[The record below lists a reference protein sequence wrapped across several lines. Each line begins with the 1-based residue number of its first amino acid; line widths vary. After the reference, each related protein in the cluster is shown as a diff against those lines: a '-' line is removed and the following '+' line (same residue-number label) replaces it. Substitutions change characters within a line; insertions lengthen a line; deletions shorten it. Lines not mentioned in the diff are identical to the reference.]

1 MASSARPYVNRF
13 DGREGKSPPRQTA
26 LPLRKIGPAV
36 ARRDC
41 HRGRSPSAP
50 AAPLPPLPSVPRGHD
65 RVPAPPG
72 VDRRLGRGSFSIDV
86 AELVKAPKLRHPGL
100 DPGSIPLPWKQP
112 IAPGDSTASDWSVT
126 AASMIWNGSWL
137 GGRDDEASIF
147 ATFFP
152 RLCRQHDL
160 RTKSRTRCVNLVDA
174 VRRAITAASWNSLR
188 AAGIC
193 RMMPSP
199 RTQRLPCS
207 VSAAGRQR
215 RSVRYERGL
224 AAASS
229 TKRVT

>member
-1 MASSARPYVNRF
+1 MDGKERVHRAKRLFHYAKSGRRWLGGTATAAGAPRRP
-13 DGREGKSPPRQTA
+13 PPHFPRC
-26 LPLRKIGPAV
+26 PWFR
-36 ARRDC
+36 
-41 HRGRSPSAP
+41 
-50 AAPLPPLPSVPRGHD
+50 RGHD

-72 VDRRLGRGSFSIDV
+72 VNRRLGRGSFSIDV
-86 AELVKAPKLRHPGL
+86 AEPVKAPKLRHPGL

-160 RTKSRTRCVNLVDA
+160 RPKSRTRCVNLVDA

-193 RMMPSP
+193 RMKTRLEHALRVSSGRFSSRLSRR
-199 RTQRLPCS
+199 RT
-207 VSAAGRQR
+207 AR
-215 RSVRYERGL
+215 RPGPFRRRRE
-224 AAASS
+224 
-229 TKRVT
+229 